1 MTVFDIIG
9 PIMIGPSSSHTAGA
23 VRIGRTA
30 RKILNDKPVSVRIL
44 LSGSFAQTYRG
55 HGTDKALI
63 AGIMGFHSHDERIPK
78 ALEIAKERIKT
89 RFSVQLSQLKG
100 ELLSEV
106 SAQKAISIFYGRED
120 ISESIRV
127 KNDMIYKIMSTPKIA
142 LDSVCYMRMNKNE

>member
-1 MTVFDIIG
+1 VAQKNIQHLGSRHATKGIVFAKVFKDSY
-9 PIMIGPSSSHTAGA
+9 P
-23 VRIGRTA
+23 
-30 RKILNDKPVSVRIL
+30 KEKW
-44 LSGSFAQTYRG
+44 
-55 HGTDKALI
+55 
-63 AGIMGFHSHDERIPK
+63 ERIVSASYKK

-120 ISESIRV
+120 ISESLKA
-127 KNDMIYKIMSTPKIA
+127 KNDMIYKIMSTPKIV